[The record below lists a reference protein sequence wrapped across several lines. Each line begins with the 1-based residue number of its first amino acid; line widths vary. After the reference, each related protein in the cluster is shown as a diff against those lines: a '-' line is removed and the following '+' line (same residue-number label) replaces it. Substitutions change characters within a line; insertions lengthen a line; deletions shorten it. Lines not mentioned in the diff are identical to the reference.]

1 MQASEAK
8 AVKAVKGL
16 KETGL
21 PAGYKTQSMDTT
33 IDAERY
39 LFHQW
44 KSLTLIQK
52 ANQLVSWTKGCLELS
67 LMGVKQR
74 YPEASLSKL
83 RYEFARVTL
92 KSSFPDP
99 IYHLIAEHSQ
109 RLMLIDPISLALDV
123 VEVLNALDIPYL
135 IGGSVA
141 STLMGEMLSTEDVDI
156 VADLKIEKVV
166 RLLQFLQP
174 RFYVSEDAVREAI
187 QFQRSF
193 NLIDNESF
201 GKVDIF
207 ILKDEAFPQIEFQ
220 RRRSQLVRQNPDRS
234 LVLPTPED
242 LILQKLIGYRM
253 TENES
258 QRQWRDVLGVL
269 KLQGDRLDFEY
280 LQKWAME
287 LELRDLL
294 ATACVE
300 SGLEVIQNRS
310 TTANT
315 PRE

>member
-1 MQASEAK
+1 MSSGDALTYRFT
-8 AVKAVKGL
+8 GTPP
-16 KETGL
+16 TGL
-21 PAGYKTQSMDTT
+21 AADTT
-33 IDAERY
+33 Y
-39 LFHQW
+39 Y
-44 KSLTLIQK
+44 
-52 ANQLVSWTKGCLELS
+52 ANIVNTWTY
-67 LMGVKQR
+67 R
-74 YPEASLSKL
+74 
-83 RYEFARVTL
+83 
-92 KSSFPDP
+92 
-99 IYHLIAEHSQ
+99 
-109 RLMLIDPISLALDV
+109 
-123 VEVLNALDIPYL
+123 
-135 IGGSVA
+135 
-141 STLMGEMLSTEDVDI
+141 LSTT
-156 VADLKIEKVV
+156 
-166 RLLQFLQP
+166 P
-174 RFYVSEDAVREAI
+174 SP
-187 QFQRSF
+187 SF
-193 NLIDNESF
+193 TNIDFTNPSAATNESF

-280 LQKWAME
+280 LQKWAIE